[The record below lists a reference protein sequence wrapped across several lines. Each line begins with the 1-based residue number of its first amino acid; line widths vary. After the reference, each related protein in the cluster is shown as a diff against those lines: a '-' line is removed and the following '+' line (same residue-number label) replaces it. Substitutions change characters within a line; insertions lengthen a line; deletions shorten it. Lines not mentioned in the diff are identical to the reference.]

1 MTPPPP
7 RSTRPD
13 PLFPFTTLFRSP
25 RGAAAPRRPRRH
37 RIVGGAR
44 LRRRGEGD
52 RSRPDGRGG
61 ARPRGPRAATHIGGG
76 GAGAGARIR
85 GDSHMRKILE
95 TLQPLGRALML
106 PIAVLPIAGLL
117 LRIGQPDLLDI
128 AFVSAAGAAIF
139 DNLRSEEHTSEP

>member
-95 TLQPLGRALML
+95 TLQPLGR
-106 PIAVLPIAGLL
+106 
-117 LRIGQPDLLDI
+117 
-128 AFVSAAGAAIF
+128 
-139 DNLRSEEHTSEP
+139 SEEHTSELQSLMRNSYAVFCLKNKKTE

>member
-76 GAGAGARIR
+76 GAGARARLR
-85 GDSHMRKILE
+85 GDSHLRKIPH
-95 TLQPLGRALML
+95 TLPPPGRALLL
-106 PIAVLPIAGLL
+106 PSPVLPRAGLL
-117 LRIGQPDLLDI
+117 LRTAPPAPPGTTLIP
-128 AFVSAAGAAIF
+128 AAGPPAFAHP
-139 DNLRSEEHTSEP
+139 DTPSQNR

>member
-76 GAGAGARIR
+76 GAGAGARTR
-85 GDSHMRKILE
+85 GDSHMRKIIE
-95 TLQPLGRALML
+95 TLHPLGRALML
-106 PIAVLPIAGLL
+106 PIAVLPIAVLL
-117 LRIGQPDLLDI
+117 PPLGQPDILRP
-128 AFVSAAGAAIF
+128 AFVSSAAAALLATIRPP
-139 DNLRSEEHTSEP
+139 LS